1 MVLYISEALRRSTP
15 YRAASAIE
23 EHRRVIGISLI
34 AGSIGFWCM
43 QLGTEKQTY
52 TVTLPPNSFSTGE
65 THTAEKYIDFPKE
78 DFKMG
83 TVVEPIHTIET
94 SRGDRLAFR
103 PTQYPL
109 TVDTKLAGFLLRQ
122 SQILVNVVEVW
133 INGEKQ
139 GYFDFYQD
147 RFVTS
152 NTENA
157 KQQTIA
163 DLRFER

>member
-1 MVLYISEALRRSTP
+1 MVLYISEALRRSVP

-23 EHRRVIGISLI
+23 EHRRVISISLI

-43 QLGTEKQTY
+43 QLGAEKQTY
-52 TVTLPPNSFSTGE
+52 TVTLPPDSLDTEKSNAS
-65 THTAEKYIDFPKE
+65 EKYIDFPKE
-78 DFKMG
+78 DFRMG
-83 TVVEPIHTIET
+83 AVVEPTHTIET

-109 TVDTKLAGFLLRQ
+109 TVDTKVAGFLLRQ
-122 SQILVNVVEVW
+122 SQIPVNVVEVW

-147 RFVTS
+147 RFVAS
-152 NTENA
+152 SRENA
-157 KQQTIA
+157 KQHTIA
-163 DLRFER
+163 ELNFEH